1 MATLLKEKESV
12 VEELKTESNVLKN
25 KIRNLSNEVKQ
36 LKVSYFLTVIV
47 TLHVT
52 WVLAITGLEFSAFS
66 SYCEYCDSLGLT
78 SSGIGW

>member
-1 MATLLKEKESV
+1 MATLLKEKESI

-52 WVLAITGLEFSAFS
+52 WVLAITGLEFSTFS